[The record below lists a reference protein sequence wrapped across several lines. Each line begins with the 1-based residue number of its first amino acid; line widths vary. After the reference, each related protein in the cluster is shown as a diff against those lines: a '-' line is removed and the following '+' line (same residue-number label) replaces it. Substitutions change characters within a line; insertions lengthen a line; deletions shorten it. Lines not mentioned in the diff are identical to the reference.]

1 MTGLSSL
8 SLARSAKKTIPA
20 GARAYSGSHCEWIDM
35 NSVKSEG
42 VGCANGYKFV
52 IKPQSGP
59 ERLRVQLSD
68 CYVQMFS
75 PGNRRQ
81 LLFVDGKTILAFVAR
96 GSKFADCSSYT
107 EVTSQVDCK
116 ANANL
121 ETVSLPTSC
130 SGGSG
135 SSTGKTLT
143 PTSHPSLYAALK
155 NILTK
160 S

>member
-1 MTGLSSL
+1 
-8 SLARSAKKTIPA
+8 
-20 GARAYSGSHCEWIDM
+20 
-35 NSVKSEG
+35 
-42 VGCANGYKFV
+42 
-52 IKPQSGP
+52 
-59 ERLRVQLSD
+59 
-68 CYVQMFS
+68 MFS
-75 PGNRRQ
+75 SGNRRQ

>member
-1 MTGLSSL
+1 
-8 SLARSAKKTIPA
+8 
-20 GARAYSGSHCEWIDM
+20 M
-35 NSVKSEG
+35 NSVQSEG

-75 PGNRRQ
+75 AGNRRQ

-121 ETVSLPTSC
+121 ETVSLPTPC